1 MFVVVVTLI
10 IFLFP
15 GQLLDISSGRVHLC
29 ALIGFSN
36 SKQESNAAN
45 QPNLRPILHALTSI
59 TLGDMRLPQLN
70 SSFSYC
76 KYQRCNIH
84 IPLSTL

>member
-1 MFVVVVTLI
+1 MI

-15 GQLLDISSGRVHLC
+15 DQLLDISSGRVHLS
-29 ALIGFSN
+29 ALISFGN
-36 SKQESNAAN
+36 TEQESNAAN

-70 SSFSYC
+70 SIFIYWN
-76 KYQRCNIH
+76 YQHCSIR
-84 IPLSTL
+84 IPLSTLEL